1 MVPTAHTYTHA
12 PASTSLKRTEDDEVR
27 PYVIVG
33 DIGKGSFAT
42 VYKGY
47 HEETRQQVAIK
58 TVKRDNLTAK
68 LFDNLKSEIQ
78 ILKSLSHR
86 HITRLI
92 DIVLIKYINLL
103 KKKRAERHIY
113 LIMEYCD
120 GGDLTN
126 YIKKRGRV
134 EGLEYAPSPGAALQ
148 YYPHPRTGGLDEIVV
163 RSFLR
168 QLARALKFL
177 RHRNLIHRDIKPQNL
192 LLNAPSPD
200 ELARGHPLGVP
211 ILKVADFGFARS
223 LPNAMMAETLCG
235 SPLYMAP
242 EILRYEKYD
251 AKADLWSVGAVLY
264 EMSVGK
270 PPFRARNHI
279 ELLKKIEQSRGVRW
293 PDEDPAL
300 AAKHANTNGA
310 KNGHGS
316 GGGTGAGDEP
326 TRVPEDIK
334 MLVRVLLKRNPV
346 ERATFDE
353 FFGSEALANSRF
365 PRVQTSGVSR
375 GAVGGVGGL
384 VAIGIPCGVGQG
396 SGSGSRGVGV
406 GVGAGIGV
414 GVGGGGVVG
423 GGGAGAGAGG
433 SGRDEGWM
441 GGRPATPEHHRIIP
455 PEVLDMN
462 AMIPPSR
469 FNFRRGGGVGAG
481 EGPGQGLP
489 VGMEPEG
496 ESGTARE
503 RERGGRR
510 GSAGSSNANTSP
522 HPHLNPHTTPHPYLN
537 TNLNPHTKTRHPKPL
552 STEGSFI
559 PGETE
564 EDGML
569 RREYVLVGDGRAV
582 DVCRTVDEI
591 NAEPRRPLYERKIPP
606 TPTTDDLAPFEQTAG
621 TSSSPSNTSNKSNLT
636 TLNTTPST
644 TAPITFPPPPLT
656 SHPPASPLSSS
667 PSSIASRT
675 ASNALNRAL
684 SLASKKL
691 FGGRTGVGT
700 ASSPPRQAQIQQGQ
714 GSGMANVM
722 GGSGSGSGM
731 GTTNGM
737 GGSGTGSRTG
747 SVPSSPRRAPIIVNT
762 VEERERDPLEEE
774 MLKELEE
781 LAQKTD
787 VLTRWAD
794 EMYEYVKA
802 VPQSAF
808 LSFLFFSPFSLF
820 FLFSTLTLLK
830 NERIAD
836 DIVEPLSDPTKFT
849 PREGEGDRHAK
860 RRQLQVMEAEY
871 NAVTCVAV
879 YMLLM
884 SFSQKGINRL
894 RNHQEHMKMRYPE
907 GRKEELMCILGH
919 VALMW
924 FKDHFIKCNDRAALV
939 KTWLPAQY
947 DGPKSWLDQLVY
959 DRALVLSRTAARK
972 ELLDSANSPDECEK
986 LYEESLWCLYALQDD
1001 LLQVGN
1007 PFLEEDRETIATWIK
1022 RTKLR
1027 LVRCR
1032 ARMNMNDRD
1041 RINDARADQNLADVA
1056 RIPAPWDV
1064 KPAQDTTKRTP

>member
-1 MVPTAHTYTHA
+1 MA
-12 PASTSLKRTEDDEVR
+12 PSSPQYKRGSSSSAAATPKRAEDEEIR

-47 HEETRQQVAIK
+47 HEETRLQVAIK

-68 LFDNLKSEIQ
+68 LFDNLQSEIQ

-92 DIVLIKYINLL
+92 DIV
-103 KKKRAERHIY
+103 RAERHIY
-113 LIMEYCD
+113 LIMEYCG

-134 EGLEYAPSPGAALQ
+134 ESLEYVPTTGAAPQ

-192 LLNAPSPD
+192 LLNAPSPE

-251 AKADLWSVGAVLY
+251 AKADLWSVGAVLF

-270 PPFRARNHI
+270 PPFRAQNHI
-279 ELLKKIEQSRGVRW
+279 ELLKRIEHSKGIKF
-293 PDEDPAL
+293 PDEAP
-300 AAKHANTNGA
+300 TSPSA
-310 KNGHGS
+310 KNG
-316 GGGTGAGDEP
+316 GGGSEDSP
-326 TRVPEDIK
+326 VPEDVKKLI
-334 MLVRVLLKRNPV
+334 RALLKRNPV
-346 ERATFDE
+346 ERASFDE
-353 FFGSEALANSRF
+353 FFGSTALANSKF
-365 PRVQTSGVSR
+365 PRIQAASASR
-375 GAVGGVGGL
+375 SS
-384 VAIGIPCGVGQG
+384 VARDSSIIQDEDQRPWT
-396 SGSGSRGVGV
+396 
-406 GVGAGIGV
+406 
-414 GVGGGGVVG
+414 
-423 GGGAGAGAGG
+423 
-433 SGRDEGWM
+433 GRS
-441 GGRPATPEHHRIIP
+441 PTPEHHRVIP
-455 PEVLDMN
+455 PEVLDPK

-469 FNFRRGGGVGAG
+469 FNFRRTSGLDNE
-481 EGPGQGLP
+481 EGSPSTPNNGLP
-489 VGMEPEG
+489 QDTSNDSREKFASPPEM
-496 ESGTARE
+496 ARRPSLQPNQE
-503 RERGGRR
+503 RR
-510 GSAGSSNANTSP
+510 P
-522 HPHLNPHTTPHPYLN
+522 
-537 TNLNPHTKTRHPKPL
+537 PKPL

-569 RREYVLVGDGRAV
+569 RREYVLVGDTRAVEFNRAV
-582 DVCRTVDEI
+582 DEI
-591 NAEPRRPLYERKIPP
+591 ASEPRRPLQDRKIPP
-606 TPTTDDLAPFEQTAG
+606 TPVTEDY
-621 TSSSPSNTSNKSNLT
+621 
-636 TLNTTPST
+636 TPEFPIPT
-644 TAPITFPPPPLT
+644 PTNITFPPPPN
-656 SHPPASPLSSS
+656 PAAPPLSSS
-667 PSSIASRT
+667 PSSLASRA
-675 ASNALNRAL
+675 ASNALNRAI

-691 FGGRTGVGT
+691 FGSSGQSR
-700 ASSPPRQAQIQQGQ
+700 SSP
-714 GSGMANVM
+714 
-722 GGSGSGSGM
+722 
-731 GTTNGM
+731 
-737 GGSGTGSRTG
+737 SRDYS
-747 SVPSSPRRAPIIVNT
+747 SVPSSPKRSPIISLGP
-762 VEERERDPLEEE
+762 EGERDPLEDE
-774 MLKELEE
+774 LLGALEE

-787 VLTRWAD
+787 VLTHWAD

-802 VPQSAF
+802 VPQ
-808 LSFLFFSPFSLF
+808 
-820 FLFSTLTLLK
+820 K
-830 NERIAD
+830 
-836 DIVEPLSDPTKFT
+836 PLPDPTKFAQ
-849 PREGEGDRHAK
+849 REGEADKHA
-860 RRQLQVMEAEY
+860 RRRKLADMEAEY

-884 SFSQKGINRL
+884 SFSQKGIDKL
-894 RNHQEHMKMRYPE
+894 RNHQEHMKMRHPDGDFVVSE
-907 GRKEELMCILGH
+907 GFDD
-919 VALMW
+919 ALSW
-924 FKDHFIKCNDRAALV
+924 FKEHFIKCNDRAALV

-972 ELLDSANSPDECEK
+972 ELLDQASSPDECEK

-1001 LLQVGN
+1001 LLQTGN
-1007 PFLEEDRETIATWIK
+1007 PFMDEDRETIGTWIK

-1032 ARMNMNDRD
+1032 ARMAMNDRD
-1041 RINDARADQNLADVA
+1041 RLTDARADQNLADVA

-1064 KPAQDTTKRTP
+1064 KPVDSGRTTGRSS